1 MEKDQIIIFKNRG
14 LISIFGD
21 DALEFLQNIITNDI
35 NKVTTE
41 NSIFSALLTPQGK
54 YLYEFFIVKS
64 NKGYFLD
71 CEEAFVDEIINNL
84 KKYKLRSKVELE
96 NISSNYVVGIIN
108 KDKFGEIQKEVKN
121 TSNTITYR
129 DCPFFID
136 PRDNKLGAR
145 ILSPLEKLY
154 LTIKKLNLNIIDEDN
169 YFAKAYQLGIPEK
182 GLEYL
187 KDQLFGLEANFEALN
202 AIDFKKGCY
211 IGQENTARMK
221 LKNKLRRKLMPI
233 KTDQQ
238 LKLED
243 EIFFKNSKI
252 GKILIN
258 KPYPFALIKMYDPD
272 FQEFKDQDLTVNGK
286 KCKI

>member
-1 MEKDQIIIFKNRG
+1 MEKDQIIILKNRA

-21 DALEFLQNIITNDI
+21 DAIEFLQNIITNDI
-35 NKVTTE
+35 NKVSKE

-54 YLYEFFIVKS
+54 YLYEFFIIKS
-64 NKGYFLD
+64 DKGYFLD
-71 CEEAFVDEIINNL
+71 CDEIFVDEIINYL
-84 KKYKLRSKVELE
+84 KKYKLRSKIELE

-108 KDKFGEIQKEVKN
+108 KDKFGDIQREVNN

-136 PRDNKLGAR
+136 PRNFKLGAR

-154 LTIKKLNLNIIDEDN
+154 LTIKKLSLNIVDEDD
-169 YFAKAYQLGIPEK
+169 YFATSYKLGIPEK
-182 GLEYL
+182 GLEFL
-187 KDQLFGLEANFEALN
+187 KNKLFGLEANFEALN

-233 KTDQQ
+233 KTYQQ

-252 GKILIN
+252 GKILIH

-272 FQEFKDQDLTVNGK
+272 FKEFKDQDLTVNGK

>member
-1 MEKDQIIIFKNRG
+1 M
-14 LISIFGD
+14 
-21 DALEFLQNIITNDI
+21 
-35 NKVTTE
+35 
-41 NSIFSALLTPQGK
+41 
-54 YLYEFFIVKS
+54 
-64 NKGYFLD
+64 
-71 CEEAFVDEIINNL
+71 
-84 KKYKLRSKVELE
+84 RSKVELE

-108 KDKFGEIQKEVKN
+108 EEKFGEIKREVN
-121 TSNTITYR
+121 NSSNTITYR
-129 DCPFFID
+129 DCPFFTD

-154 LTIKKLNLNIIDEDN
+154 LTIKKLSLNIVDEDD
-169 YFAKAYQLGIPEK
+169 YFAEAYKLGIPVK

-187 KDQLFGLEANFEALN
+187 KNQLFGLEANFEAYD

-238 LKLED
+238 LKLDD
-243 EIFFKNSKI
+243 EIFFKDSKI
-252 GKILIN
+252 GKVLID

-272 FQEFKDQDLTVNGK
+272 FKEFKDQDLTVNGK

>member
-1 MEKDQIIIFKNRG
+1 MEKDQIIILKNRG

-21 DALEFLQNIITNDI
+21 DTIEFLQNIITNDI

-64 NKGYFLD
+64 DKGYFLD

-108 KDKFGEIQKEVKN
+108 KDKFGEIQREVNN

-154 LTIKKLNLNIIDEDN
+154 LTIKKLSLNIVDEDD
-169 YFAKAYQLGIPEK
+169 YFAEAYKLGIPVK

-187 KDQLFGLEANFEALN
+187 KDQLFGLEANFEALD

-252 GKILIN
+252 GKVLIN

-272 FQEFKDQDLTVNGK
+272 FQEFKDQDLEVNGK

>member
-21 DALEFLQNIITNDI
+21 DTIEFLQNIITNDI

-54 YLYEFFIVKS
+54 YLYEFFIIKS

-108 KDKFGEIQKEVKN
+108 KDKFGEIQREVNN

-136 PRDNKLGAR
+136 PRDNRLGAR

-154 LTIKKLNLNIIDEDN
+154 LTIKKLSLNIIDEDD
-169 YFAKAYQLGIPEK
+169 YFAKAYKLSIPEK
-182 GLEYL
+182 GLEFL

-238 LKLED
+238 LKLQD
-243 EIFFKNSKI
+243 EIFFKNLKI
-252 GKILIN
+252 CKVLIE

-272 FQEFKDQDLTVNGK
+272 FLEFKDQDLIVNGK

>member
-1 MEKDQIIIFKNRG
+1 MEKDKIIILKNRG
-14 LISIFGD
+14 VISIFGD
-21 DALEFLQNIITNDI
+21 EAGEFLQNIITNDI

-54 YLYEFFIVKS
+54 YLYEFFIIKS
-64 NKGYFLD
+64 DKGYFLD
-71 CEEAFVDEIINNL
+71 CDEIFVDEIISNL

-108 KDKFGEIQKEVKN
+108 EEKFGEIKREVNN

-154 LTIKKLNLNIIDEDN
+154 LTIKKLSLNIIDEND
-169 YFAKAYQLGIPEK
+169 YFAKAYKLGIPEK
-182 GLEYL
+182 GLVFL

-211 IGQENTARMK
+211 IGQENTARMR

-252 GKILIN
+252 GKVLID

-272 FQEFKDQDLTVNGK
+272 FQEFKGQDLTVNGK

>member
-108 KDKFGEIQKEVKN
+108 KDKFGEIQKEVNN

-154 LTIKKLNLNIIDEDN
+154 LTIKKLSLNIVDEDD
-169 YFAKAYQLGIPEK
+169 YFAMAYKLGIPEK
-182 GLEYL
+182 GLEFL
-187 KDQLFGLEANFEALN
+187 KDKLFGLEANFEALN

-233 KTDQQ
+233 ITDQQ

-243 EIFFKNSKI
+243 EIFFKNLKI
-252 GKILIN
+252 GKVLIN

>member
-21 DALEFLQNIITNDI
+21 DAIEFLQNIITNDI
-35 NKVTTE
+35 NKVTTK

-64 NKGYFLD
+64 EKGYFLD

-108 KDKFGEIQKEVKN
+108 KDKFGEIQREVNN

-154 LTIKKLNLNIIDEDN
+154 LTIKKLSLNIVDEDD
-169 YFAKAYQLGIPEK
+169 YFAEAYKLCIPVK

-252 GKILIN
+252 GKVLIN
-258 KPYPFALIKMYDPD
+258 EPYPFALIKMYDPD

>member
-1 MEKDQIIIFKNRG
+1 MEKDQIIILKNRG

-21 DALEFLQNIITNDI
+21 DTIEFLQNIITNDI

-64 NKGYFLD
+64 DKGYFLD

-108 KDKFGEIQKEVKN
+108 KEKFGEIQREVNN

-154 LTIKKLNLNIIDEDN
+154 LTIKKLSLNIIDEDD
-169 YFAKAYQLGIPEK
+169 YFAKAYKLGIPEK
-182 GLEYL
+182 GLEFL

-238 LKLED
+238 LKLKD
-243 EIFFKNSKI
+243 EIFFKDSKI
-252 GKILIN
+252 GKVLID

>member
-1 MEKDQIIIFKNRG
+1 MEKDKIIILKNRG
-14 LISIFGD
+14 VISIFGD
-21 DALEFLQNIITNDI
+21 DTIEFLQNIITNDI

-64 NKGYFLD
+64 DKGYFLD

-108 KDKFGEIQKEVKN
+108 KDKFGEIQREVN
-121 TSNTITYR
+121 NASNTITYR

-154 LTIKKLNLNIIDEDN
+154 LTIKKLSLNIIDEDD
-169 YFAKAYQLGIPEK
+169 YFAKAYKLGIPEK
-182 GLEYL
+182 GLVFL

-243 EIFFKNSKI
+243 EIFFKDTKI
-252 GKILIN
+252 GKVLID
-258 KPYPFALIKMYDPD
+258 KPYPFALIKMYEPD
-272 FQEFKDQDLTVNGK
+272 FKEFKDQDLTINGK

>member
-1 MEKDQIIIFKNRG
+1 MEKDQIIILKNRG
-14 LISIFGD
+14 LISIFGED
-21 DALEFLQNIITNDI
+21 TIEFLQNIITNDI

-64 NKGYFLD
+64 EKGYFLD

-108 KDKFGEIQKEVKN
+108 KDKFGEIQREVNN

-154 LTIKKLNLNIIDEDN
+154 LTIKKLSLNIVDEDD
-169 YFAKAYQLGIPEK
+169 YFAEAYKLCIPEK
-182 GLEYL
+182 GLEFL
-187 KDQLFGLEANFEALN
+187 KDKLFGLEANFEALN

-252 GKILIN
+252 GKVLIN

-272 FQEFKDQDLTVNGK
+272 FQEFKDQDLTINGK

>member
-1 MEKDQIIIFKNRG
+1 MEKDKIIILKNRG
-14 LISIFGD
+14 VISIFGD
-21 DALEFLQNIITNDI
+21 EAGEFLQNIITNDI
-35 NKVTTE
+35 YKVTAK

-54 YLYEFFIVKS
+54 YLYEFFIIKS
-64 NKGYFLD
+64 DKGYFLD
-71 CEEAFVDEIINNL
+71 CEEVFVDEIINNL
-84 KKYKLRSKVELE
+84 KKYKLGSKLELE
-96 NISSNYVVGIIN
+96 NVSSSYVIGIIN
-108 KDKFGEIQKEVKN
+108 KEKFEEIQKEVNN
-121 TSNTITYR
+121 TSNTIIYQE
-129 DCPFFID
+129 CPLFID

-154 LTIKKLNLNIIDEDN
+154 LTIKKLSLSIIDEDD
-169 YFAKAYQLGIPEK
+169 YFAKAYKLGIPEK
-182 GLEYL
+182 GLEFL
-187 KDQLFGLEANFEALN
+187 KDQLFGLEANFETLN

-221 LKNKLRRKLMPI
+221 LKNKLRRKLIPI

-243 EIFFKNSKI
+243 EIFFKNTKI
-252 GKILIN
+252 GKVLID

-272 FQEFKDQDLTVNGK
+272 FQEFKDQDLIVNGK

>member
-64 NKGYFLD
+64 DKGYFLD

-108 KDKFGEIQKEVKN
+108 KDKFGEIQKEVNN

-154 LTIKKLNLNIIDEDN
+154 LTIKKLSLNILDEDN
-169 YFAKAYQLGIPEK
+169 FFAKAYQLVIPEK

-187 KDQLFGLEANFEALN
+187 KDKLFGLEANFEALN

-252 GKILIN
+252 GKVLID

>member
-1 MEKDQIIIFKNRG
+1 M
-14 LISIFGD
+14 
-21 DALEFLQNIITNDI
+21 
-35 NKVTTE
+35 
-41 NSIFSALLTPQGK
+41 
-54 YLYEFFIVKS
+54 
-64 NKGYFLD
+64 
-71 CEEAFVDEIINNL
+71 
-84 KKYKLRSKVELE
+84 RSKVELE

-108 KDKFGEIQKEVKN
+108 KDKFGEIQREVNN

-154 LTIKKLNLNIIDEDN
+154 LTIKKLSLNIIDEDD
-169 YFAKAYQLGIPEK
+169 YFAKAYKLGIPEK
-182 GLEYL
+182 GLEFL

>member
-1 MEKDQIIIFKNRG
+1 MKKDQIIIFKNRG

-21 DALEFLQNIITNDI
+21 DTIEFLQNIITNDI
-35 NKVTTE
+35 YKVTTE

-64 NKGYFLD
+64 DKGYFLD

-108 KDKFGEIQKEVKN
+108 KDKFVEIQREVNN

-154 LTIKKLNLNIIDEDN
+154 LTIKKLSLNIIDEDD
-169 YFAKAYQLGIPEK
+169 YFAKAYELGIPEK
-182 GLEYL
+182 GLEFL

-243 EIFFKNSKI
+243 ELFFKNSKI
-252 GKILIN
+252 GKVLIN
-258 KPYPFALIKMYDPD
+258 EPYPFALIKMYDPD

>member
-1 MEKDQIIIFKNRG
+1 MEKDKIIILKNRG
-14 LISIFGD
+14 VISIFGSE
-21 DALEFLQNIITNDI
+21 AGEFLQNIITNDI

-64 NKGYFLD
+64 DKGYFLD

-96 NISSNYVVGIIN
+96 NISSNYVIGIIN
-108 KDKFGEIQKEVKN
+108 KDKFGEVQREINNK
-121 TSNTITYR
+121 SNTITYR
-129 DCPFFID
+129 DCPLFID

-145 ILSPLEKLY
+145 ILSPLEKIY
-154 LTIKKLNLNIIDEDN
+154 LTIKKLSLDIIDEDD
-169 YFAKAYQLGIPEK
+169 YFAKAYMLGIPEK
-182 GLEYL
+182 GLEFL
-187 KDQLFGLEANFEALN
+187 KDQLFGLEANLEALN

-233 KTDQQ
+233 KTDKQ

-243 EIFFKNSKI
+243 EVFFRNSKI
-252 GKILIN
+252 GKVLID

-272 FQEFKDQDLTVNGK
+272 FKEFKDQDLTVNGK

>member
-1 MEKDQIIIFKNRG
+1 MEKDQIIILKNRG

-21 DALEFLQNIITNDI
+21 DTIEFLQNIITNDI
-35 NKVTTE
+35 YKVTTE

-64 NKGYFLD
+64 DKGYFLD

-108 KDKFGEIQKEVKN
+108 KDKFGEIQKEVNN

-154 LTIKKLNLNIIDEDN
+154 LTIKKLSLNIIDEDG
-169 YFAKAYQLGIPEK
+169 YFAKAYKLGIPEK
-182 GLEYL
+182 GLVFL

-252 GKILIN
+252 GKVLIN

>member
-1 MEKDQIIIFKNRG
+1 MEKDQIIILKNRG

-21 DALEFLQNIITNDI
+21 DTIEFLQNIITNDI

-64 NKGYFLD
+64 DKGYFLD

-108 KDKFGEIQKEVKN
+108 KDKFGEIQKEVNN

-154 LTIKKLNLNIIDEDN
+154 LTIKKLSLNIVDEND
-169 YFAKAYQLGIPEK
+169 YFFEAYKLGIPEK
-182 GLEYL
+182 GLEFL
-187 KDQLFGLEANFEALN
+187 KDKLFGLEANFEALN

-243 EIFFKNSKI
+243 EIFFKSSKI
-252 GKILIN
+252 GKVLID

-272 FQEFKDQDLTVNGK
+272 FLEFKDQDLIVNGK